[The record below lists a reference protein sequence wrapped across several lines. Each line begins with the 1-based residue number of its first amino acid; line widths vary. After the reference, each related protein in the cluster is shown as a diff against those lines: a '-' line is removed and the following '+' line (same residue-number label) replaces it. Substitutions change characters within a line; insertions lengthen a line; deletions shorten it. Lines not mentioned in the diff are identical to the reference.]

1 MREKIVASWSSGKDG
16 AMALEYV
23 LEGGFEGVATF
34 GFSQSLRKA
43 FCRAALSRREKGRSL
58 QSGLEKVFEAN
69 WMVSA
74 LSFLLAAALFR
85 LICGSSRLRFLTLLH
100 NAYGDNIDLFDLLWG
115 EECG

>member
-43 FCRAALSRREKGRSL
+43 FCRAVLSRREKGRSL
-58 QSGLEKVFEAN
+58 QSGLEKCFRSELESVGVTFSYRRP
-69 WMVSA
+69 VSLDLRLVALA
-74 LSFLLAAALFR
+74 LSYAAPQR
-85 LICGSSRLRFLTLLH
+85 VWR
-100 NAYGDNIDLFDLLWG
+100 
-115 EECG
+115 